1 MANETTTTV
10 PYVYL
15 AINAVQS
22 ALSKEGVQ
30 KDRRNQQQGYQF
42 RGIDDMYNAI
52 APHMA
57 ANGLCIL
64 PRMLNRVVVE
74 RATKSGGALFYVT
87 VEAEFDFVAT
97 KDGSKHTVKMYGEA
111 MDSADKA
118 TNKAMSAAYKY
129 AVMQT
134 FAIPTEGDN
143 DADAHHHEVAAAK
156 PATTAAPRQQQPQQQ
171 RQQPAA
177 ARTGNVATAKGEQPK
192 QVTAPAKQPPAQP
205 TPETV
210 EFYGQFEECML
221 ARGFGPA
228 TAIHNKLCELLAKRN
243 IDHNNVPAEKQ
254 TQILGLAADGDL
266 DASFNSLK
274 QQPQQA
280 AA

>member
-1 MANETTTTV
+1 MPALTKAKSAFPSIQKTKTANIPGRSYNYADISV
-10 PYVYL
+10 IL
-15 AINAVQS
+15 A
-22 ALSKEGVQ
+22 
-30 KDRRNQQQGYQF
+30 
-42 RGIDDMYNAI
+42 AI
-52 APHMA
+52 TPSLT
-57 ANGLCIL
+57 ANGLAIMQDQKRGEHSL
-64 PRMLNRVVVE
+64 DIQTTLYHESGEWIQSEWLAMPLAPNANAHAIGSASTYGRRYSLSAFLGL
-74 RATKSGGALFYVT
+74 ATEDDDDGH
-87 VEAEFDFVAT
+87 EAAST
-97 KDGSKHTVKMYGEA
+97 PPK
-111 MDSADKA
+111 
-118 TNKAMSAAYKY
+118 
-129 AVMQT
+129 
-134 FAIPTEGDN
+134 
-143 DADAHHHEVAAAK
+143 
-156 PATTAAPRQQQPQQQ
+156 ATTAAPRQQQPQQQ

-243 IDHNNVPAEKQ
+243 IDHNNVPGEKQ